1 MATRKKQGNGKE
13 APAAASMMQT
23 PDAASASPTTTK
35 RRATPAAKKAANSSS
50 SPEIEKSSCADKTC
64 VDSAAIAHRAW
75 EIWQR
80 EGCPEG
86 RAMEHWLQAERELA
100 GS

>member
-13 APAAASMMQT
+13 ASS
-23 PDAASASPTTTK
+23 AASASQTATATADSPATTK
-35 RRATPAAKKAANSSS
+35 RRSTAAAKKASESCACSD
-50 SPEIEKSSCADKTC
+50 IEVSSCKI
-64 VDSAAIAHRAW
+64 DSAAIAHRAW

-86 RAMEHWLQAERELA
+86 RALEHWLQAERELSA
-100 GS
+100 R